1 MLSESTILFG
11 KFTLLACSIIA
22 FCAFGTIVL
31 MFSDKISEDQE
42 DQKETATDGR
52 SQQQICQ
59 DDQPVGAV
67 GAENVSIGLCDRT
80 GT

>member
-1 MLSESTILFG
+1 MFSESTILLG

-22 FCAFGTIVL
+22 FCAAGTIFL
-31 MFSDKISEDQE
+31 IILDEISEDQE

-67 GAENVSIGLCDRT
+67 GTENVSIGLCDRT